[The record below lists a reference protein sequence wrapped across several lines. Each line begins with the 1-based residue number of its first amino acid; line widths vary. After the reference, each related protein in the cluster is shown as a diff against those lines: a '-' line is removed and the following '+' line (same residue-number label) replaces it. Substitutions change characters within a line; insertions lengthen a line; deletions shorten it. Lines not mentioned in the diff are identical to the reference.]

1 MKRTFLISAFA
12 LIASIT
18 PIAPSHGMTQP
29 ICDINEYTIKDGLA
43 QSIVTGLLQDKK
55 GFMWLSTWDGL
66 NKFDGYTFKKYK
78 SMPGDGSTLI
88 NNRLQSIAESQ
99 YNDIWCLTYLSRVYL
114 FDSGTEKFIDVLG
127 PLETERQQAYVA
139 RKIRSLAKGVAWI
152 LCDNGYCFRID
163 EKEIKQGAGITIY
176 STFNNTIKGEN
187 VYNVYQ
193 DADGDEWVLT
203 NKGATIVGQ
212 KTINSDFPFQTVT
225 EVNGD
230 IWLTRP
236 NGKLAKYDRKTS
248 TPQFIE
254 MPPYLNRINDIIVLD
269 DHTLAIGS
277 NEGVILFDTQK
288 STFKQISVL
297 TNTQKNNYVTQL
309 SKDRFGE
316 VWAFTQEKGVTRINL
331 ENNEIQHFYTP
342 LEEAIHF
349 ERENVPRVFEDA
361 IGVLWVL
368 PRDGN
373 LSYYNRD
380 TKELEYYYTN
390 PNDPQSVF
398 QPHMRHLCIDRQ
410 GNVWFSSLRGVSR
423 MSSSAKNYEQIDM
436 DRDMDIRAFLRDSQN
451 NFWIAS
457 KSGKIRIFDKH
468 KNFKGYLS
476 RDGKITQGA
485 NSFQHSAYCFMEDR
499 DGNIWIGSRYNGI
512 YLLKK
517 NKGTEFAYTISN
529 YAHDPEDRNSLS
541 SNSVYS
547 IYQDN
552 NKQIWIGS
560 YLGGINLV
568 NYDEQNNIHFIH
580 YGNQLKN
587 YPSTYM
593 LKVRYITQIGD
604 SIMMAGTTDGLLT
617 FSSDFNHP
625 EEIKFYR
632 NFRKPEV
639 KNNISSNDVMQIFV
653 NQKEIY
659 LITFSGGINKITSNN
674 LLSENID
681 FKAYTEQNGLISD
694 LTLSMVK
701 DQIGNL
707 WVVSEN
713 GLSLFDPVH
722 ETFENYDRQFLPENV
737 YFSEAIPGVLA
748 TGQIVFGTNHGILEI
763 MPDKIH
769 KSDYVPLIVFTNMRI
784 HGSDLYPDIDNQ
796 EKIVLSPKQRNITL
810 RFAALDFRNSNEISY
825 TYRLKGLE
833 DEWNN
838 VDKNRSASYLNIPK
852 GTYNFEVRSTNSDG
866 VWVENTRTLT
876 IEVLPTFWETAWAW
890 ALYFTLFIMLTGTIV
905 YVLFYI
911 YRLRHRI
918 NMEQQLSNI
927 KLRFFTDIS
936 HELRTPLTLISTPV
950 TEVLEHEPLTPT
962 AQKHLL
968 LVQKNTNRM
977 LELINQILDF
987 RKIQNKKMK
996 VLVEETEVSEQ
1007 LHKIASCFQHIAK
1020 EKHIEFDIPNSTK
1033 SQYLWVDRD
1042 KFEKIFYNLLS
1053 NAFKYTPSGKKIT
1066 IEITN
1071 EPGHITISVI
1081 DEGIGIQPQK
1091 LGVLF
1096 QRFETLANRNMLQ
1109 ASSGIGLSLVREL
1122 VELHHGNI
1130 EVTSVPDKGSA
1141 FKVKFP
1147 TGNEHFKSDEQAEF
1161 ILSDDIQQTEIQNDK
1176 TQTTTLHHLHD
1187 EIDEERESINSS
1199 QDKLS
1204 VLIVED
1210 NDELRKFL
1218 HTILSHQYNILEATN
1233 GQEGLNSVIQHVPD
1247 LVISDIMMP
1256 VMDGL
1261 DMVGHIKK
1269 NMDICHIPIV
1279 LLSAKSALDDR
1290 IKGLEYGIDD
1300 YITKPFSATYLK
1312 TRINSLLKQRKLL
1325 QERYLA
1331 AFTDKQGL
1339 PLNISPSEPQI
1350 TPFDEIFLK
1359 QAVQF
1364 VEDNIDKTEMT
1375 IDDFANALK
1384 VSRTAFYRKLKTIV
1398 GLSPVD
1404 FIREIRVKRSAQ
1416 LIDSGEYTFSQ
1427 IAYMCGFNDPKY
1439 FTKCFKKK
1447 MGVTPSEYKESKI
1460 LRN

>member
-1 MKRTFLISAFA
+1 MKRTLLLSAFVF
-12 LIASIT
+12 IASIT
-18 PIAPSHGMTQP
+18 SVSSSNGMTQP

-43 QSIVTGLLQDKK
+43 QSIITGLLQDKK

-66 NKFDGYTFKKYK
+66 NKFDGYNFKKYK
-78 SMPGDGSTLI
+78 STPGDGSTLI

-99 YNDIWCLTYLSRVYL
+99 YNDIWCLTYLARVYL

-127 PLETERQQAYVA
+127 PLEIERQQAYVV
-139 RKIRSLAKGVAWI
+139 RKIRSLRKGIAWI
-152 LCDNGYCFRID
+152 LCDNGYSFRID
-163 EKEIKQGAGITIY
+163 EKQIKNGTGISLY
-176 STFNNTIKGEN
+176 STFDNTIKGEN

-203 NKGATIVGQ
+203 NKGVTIVGN

-225 EVNGD
+225 EVNGE

-254 MPPYLNRINDIIVLD
+254 MPSYLDRINDIQAFNNN
-269 DHTLAIGS
+269 TLVIAS
-277 NEGVILFDTQK
+277 NEGVVLFDTNK
-288 STFKQISVL
+288 NSFKQISVL
-297 TNTQKNNYVTQL
+297 TSTQKNNHVTQI
-309 SKDRFGE
+309 SKDKTGE
-316 VWAFTQEKGVTRINL
+316 LWVFTQEKGVTRVNV
-331 ENNEIQHFYTP
+331 ESGEVQHYYTP
-342 LEEAIHF
+342 LQEAIHY

-373 LSYYNRD
+373 LSYYNRE
-380 TKELEYYYTN
+380 TKKLEYYYAN

-398 QPHMRHLCIDRQ
+398 HPHMRHLCIDKQ

-423 MSSSAKNYEQIDM
+423 MSSSARNYEQIDM
-436 DRDMDIRAFLRDSQN
+436 DRDMDIRAFLRDSQD

-468 KNFKGYLS
+468 KNFMGYLS
-476 RDGKITQGA
+476 NDGKITQGA
-485 NSFQHSAYCFMEDR
+485 NIFQHSAYCFMEDR
-499 DGNIWIGSRYNGI
+499 DENIWIGSRYDGI

-517 NKGTEFAYTISN
+517 NKGAEFSYTISN
-529 YAHDPEDRNSLS
+529 HVHDPEDRYSLS

-547 IYQDN
+547 ICQDN
-552 NKQIWIGS
+552 KKQVWIGS

-568 NYDEQNNIHFIH
+568 SYDEQNKMRFIH

-587 YPSTYM
+587 YPAANM

-604 SIMMAGTTDGLLT
+604 SIMIAGTTDGLLT

-625 EEIKFYR
+625 EEIKFHR
-632 NFRKPEV
+632 NFRQPKV
-639 KNNISSNDVMQIFV
+639 KSSISSNDVMQIFT

-674 LLSENID
+674 LLSENIE
-681 FKAYTEQNGLISD
+681 FKAYTEKNGLMSD

-701 DQIGNL
+701 GQAGDL

-713 GLSLFDPVH
+713 GLTKFDPVH

-763 MPDKIH
+763 IPDEIR

-784 HGSDLYPDIDNQ
+784 HGSDSYPDIDNQ

-810 RFAALDFRNSNEISY
+810 QFAALDFKNSHDISY
-825 TYRLKGLE
+825 SYRLKGLE
-833 DEWNN
+833 EEWNN

-852 GTYNFEVRSTNSDG
+852 GKYNFEVRSTNSDG

-890 ALYFTLFIMLTGTIV
+890 ALYFILFIILTGTIV

-950 TEVLEHEPLTPT
+950 NEVLEHEPLTPT

-996 VLVEETEVSEQ
+996 VLVEETEVNEQ

-1020 EKHIEFDIPNSTK
+1020 EKQIEFGIPNSVK

-1066 IEITN
+1066 IEIAT
-1071 EPGHITISVI
+1071 EPGYITISVI

-1091 LGVLF
+1091 LGALF

-1130 EVTSVPDKGSA
+1130 EVTSEPDKGSA

-1147 TGNEHFKSDEQAEF
+1147 TGNEHFKHDEQAEF
-1161 ILSDDIQQTEIQNDK
+1161 ILSDDLQQTEEQSDK
-1176 TQTTTLHHLHD
+1176 SKTTTFHHLHD
-1187 EIDEERESINSS
+1187 EMVEENNPINTS

-1210 NDELRKFL
+1210 NDELRKLL
-1218 HTILSHQYNILEATN
+1218 HNILSRQYNVLEAAN
-1233 GQEGLNSVIQHVPD
+1233 GQDGLNSVIQHVPD
-1247 LVISDIMMP
+1247 LVISDVMMP

-1312 TRINSLLKQRKLL
+1312 TRIDSLLKQRKLL

-1460 LRN
+1460 MRN